1 MSFQDTRTPQYPEM
15 QKTETLRLAKKS
27 SAKTRRQQA
36 KHRHNKKIR
45 SDIHHSMGK
54 SRRIRTGFP
63 FGSTQFTTFQTVI
76 SVIFTGKLYHK

>member
-15 QKTETLRLAKKS
+15 QKQKPYGWLRNHPQKPADS
-27 SAKTRRQQA
+27 RQ
-36 KHRHNKKIR
+36 NTGITKKIR

>member
-1 MSFQDTRTPQYPEM
+1 MSFQDTRTSQYPEM

-63 FGSTQFTTFQTVI
+63 FGSTQFTTFQTVFPI
-76 SVIFTGKLYHK
+76 AHIRKIL